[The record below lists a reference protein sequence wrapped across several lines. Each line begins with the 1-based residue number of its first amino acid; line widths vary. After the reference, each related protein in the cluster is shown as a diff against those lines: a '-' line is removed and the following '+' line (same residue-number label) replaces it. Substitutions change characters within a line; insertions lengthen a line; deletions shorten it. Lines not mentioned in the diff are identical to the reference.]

1 MKFMQSVGLSL
12 LFVLAAVTSP
22 FAMAVNC
29 FDKYQQDNVECFR
42 LNYDYREFEAF
53 FKDSSNIE
61 QKVKIFLVTDFN
73 SREVKYTHFDFEV
86 RANITS
92 APTTAQT
99 HQMLWDFR
107 QAFINEQL
115 YRYNNTTC
123 TQAQHCPDPGEGGVK
138 GTTINKNAGV
148 IWLTRAQTVTRGL
161 DQGLNIAA
169 NGLTVAEKLRQNSS
183 KGATEVQF
191 LWLNH
196 GDGNIADICK
206 LGSGNSCIS
215 LRPVIDHHTNT
226 ATGELGYSLQVRV
239 ERQHKNR
246 LEEAIYGWH
255 GPRAILYRCN
265 TTSQCDFNT
274 MSCTVT
280 LTCTLL

>member
-12 LFVLAAVTSP
+12 LFVLAAVISP
-22 FAMAVNC
+22 LAMAVNC
-29 FDKYQQDNVECFR
+29 FDKYQKDDVECFR
-42 LNYDYREFEAF
+42 PNYDYKEFEAF
-53 FKDSSNIE
+53 FRDSRNIE
-61 QKVKIFLVTDFN
+61 QKVKIFLVTDFS

-115 YRYNNTTC
+115 YRYNKSTC
-123 TQAQHCPDPGEGGVK
+123 TQAQHCPDPGEGRVQ
-138 GTTINKNAGV
+138 GTIANKNAGV
-148 IWLTRAQTVTRGL
+148 IWLTRAQTVTQEL
-161 DQGLNIAA
+161 DRELNIAA
-169 NGLTVAEKLRQNSS
+169 NGLAVAEKLRQNGSS
-183 KGATEVQF
+183 GATEVQF

-206 LGSGNSCIS
+206 LGSDNSCVS
-215 LRPVIDHHTNT
+215 LHPVIDRHTNT
-226 ATGELGYSLQVRV
+226 ATGELGFSLQVRV
-239 ERQHKNR
+239 EKQHKNR

-255 GPRAILYRCN
+255 GQRAVLYRCN
-265 TTSQCDFNT
+265 TTSQCDMGA
-274 MSCTVT
+274 MSCKVN